1 MILKIKGSGDKY
13 YKVDLENETCTC
25 KDFTCRKHHFSVGD
39 PRRQC
44 KHIRE
49 AIELSENITTDNNY
63 YNGKP
68 RDSLNKLIKYI
79 NEVLSSNNNIIRYNI
94 CGDWRRGL
102 DYIKEIDISLRVL
115 NSESL
120 ILPFESSIVNLV
132 ENKGSFMKYE
142 LTNGLFMNIHL
153 VDDESYPF
161 KVLFLTGSNEFLVM
175 MKSVAMK
182 KKLLLTDKGF
192 MSNKEE
198 VMEFDIGNES
208 EIFEYLGMDYISPKE
223 RK

>member
-1 MILKIKGSGDKY
+1 MSLKIKGSGNKY
-13 YKVDLENETCTC
+13 YTVDLENETCTC
-25 KDFTCRKHHFSVGD
+25 KDFTCRKHHYSIGD

-49 AIELSENITTDNNY
+49 AIELSENIETNY
-63 YNGKP
+63 YYNSKP
-68 RDSLNKLIKYI
+68 RESLNKLVDYI
-79 NEVLSSNNNIIRYNI
+79 NEVLSSNNDIIRYNI

-102 DYIKEIDISLRVL
+102 DYISELNVSLRVL

-120 ILPFESSIVNLV
+120 VLPFESSIINLV
-132 ENKGSFMKYE
+132 ENRGSFMKYE
-142 LTNGLFMNIHL
+142 LTNGLNMNIHV
-153 VDDESYPF
+153 VDNSSYPF

-175 MKSVAMK
+175 MKSVALK
-182 KKLLLTDKGF
+182 KNLLLTDEGF
-192 MSNKEE
+192 MNNSE
-198 VMEFDIGNES
+198 VVEFDIGNES

>member
-1 MILKIKGSGDKY
+1 MSLKIKGSGNKY
-13 YKVDLENETCTC
+13 YTVDLENETCTC
-25 KDFTCRKHHFSVGD
+25 KDFTCRKHHYSIGD

-49 AIELSENITTDNNY
+49 AIELSENIETNY
-63 YNGKP
+63 YYNSKP
-68 RDSLNKLIKYI
+68 RESLNKLVDYI
-79 NEVLSSNNNIIRYNI
+79 NEVLSSNNDIIRYNI

-102 DYIKEIDISLRVL
+102 DYISELNVSLRVL

-120 ILPFESSIVNLV
+120 VLPFESSIINLV
-132 ENKGSFMKYE
+132 ENRGSFMRYE
-142 LTNGLFMNIHL
+142 LTNGLNMNIHV
-153 VDDESYPF
+153 VDNSSYPF

-175 MKSVAMK
+175 MKSVALK
-182 KKLLLTDKGF
+182 KNLLLTDEGF
-192 MSNKEE
+192 MNNSE
-198 VMEFDIGNES
+198 VVEFDIGNES